1 MFNNSTVKAGSMDS
15 SYIAIVV
22 CDLLVN
28 LVSQIHI
35 TPIAPIWNNCL
46 FSVKIWVD
54 LGGFC
59 DASNISEFMC
69 YYVTKDPN

>member
-1 MFNNSTVKAGSMDS
+1 MGSMDS

-28 LVSQIHI
+28 LVSFQIHM
-35 TPIAPIWNNCL
+35 TLIAPIWKNYL
-46 FSVKIWVD
+46 FSVEIWVD
-54 LGGFC
+54 LGGFY
-59 DASNISEFMC
+59 DTSSISEFMC